1 MFGPRNL
8 YPRFLQNPGKGI
20 LRCHY
25 NMMPFSGVGTRIRP
39 GQNRRAKEIS
49 MLMEKA
55 LLPVVD
61 LSQFPNSVVDIF
73 VEFPQTD
80 AGSRCAAISAASV
93 AMADAGIVMKDLVS
107 AVAVGFVDN
116 QVVADLNYEEEH
128 YPEFAKEKIDSEDVS
143 DIPIA
148 VIPSTGDITLLQM
161 DGKIKKEDL
170 MKAVQLGKKSCID
183 LSIKLKD
190 ALKNKYKNIEGEN
203 NE

>member
-1 MFGPRNL
+1 
-8 YPRFLQNPGKGI
+8 
-20 LRCHY
+20 
-25 NMMPFSGVGTRIRP
+25 MMPFSGVGTRIRP

-93 AMADAGIVMKDLVS
+93 LMADAGIVMNDLVS